1 MKCLIVEDDARIAG
15 VARNSLKA
23 AGFLVHEERDGNA
36 ALERILGEPFD
47 VVILDIML
55 PGRDGLSIL
64 REMRARGVT
73 TPVLI
78 LTARSGLT
86 ERVEGLDMGADDY
99 LSKPYHGEELVA
111 RARAL
116 ARRNVS
122 EGYTLLSVGDLSLNL
137 VTREVKRG
145 GLALE
150 FTNRE
155 FALLEYLMRKPGR
168 VFSRAQ
174 ICEHVWGY
182 FYNVNDNL
190 VEVYVKRLRE
200 KMEEGGRSRMIHT
213 VRGIGYCLKEGDE
226 G

>member
-15 VARNSLKA
+15 VARNSLRA

-36 ALERILGEPFD
+36 ALDRILGEPFD

-64 REMRARGVT
+64 RETRARGVT

-116 ARRNVS
+116 ARRNAS

-168 VFSRAQ
+168 VYSRAQ

>member
-116 ARRNVS
+116 ARRNAS

-168 VFSRAQ
+168 VYSRAQ

>member
-15 VARNSLKA
+15 VARNSLRA

-116 ARRNVS
+116 ARRNAS

-168 VFSRAQ
+168 VYSRAQ

>member
-23 AGFLVHEERDGNA
+23 AGILVHEERDGNA

-116 ARRNVS
+116 ARRNAS

-168 VFSRAQ
+168 VYSRAQ

>member
-1 MKCLIVEDDARIAG
+1 MKCLIVEDDIRIAG

-36 ALERILGEPFD
+36 ALDRILGESFD

-55 PGRDGLSIL
+55 PGRDGLSVL

-78 LTARSGLT
+78 LTARSGLN

-116 ARRNVS
+116 ARRNAS
-122 EGYTLLSVGDLSLNL
+122 EGYTLLSVGDLTLNM

-145 GLALE
+145 GMPMEL
-150 FTNRE
+150 TNRE

-168 VFSRAQ
+168 VYSRAQ

-200 KMEEGGRSRMIHT
+200 KMEEGGLPRMIHT
-213 VRGIGYCLKEGDE
+213 VRGIGYCIKEGGD